1 METNTVVTVTCTA
14 RFRIAL
20 TQVPE
25 LCGIFIY
32 FRSEI
37 KADEQL
43 SGIQFR
49 NWRVVTTLVVAFR
62 YFCGI
67 FVIKDGVFYGKD
79 V

>member
-1 METNTVVTVTCTA
+1 MSNMKNIICVINNKTY
-14 RFRIAL
+14 AL